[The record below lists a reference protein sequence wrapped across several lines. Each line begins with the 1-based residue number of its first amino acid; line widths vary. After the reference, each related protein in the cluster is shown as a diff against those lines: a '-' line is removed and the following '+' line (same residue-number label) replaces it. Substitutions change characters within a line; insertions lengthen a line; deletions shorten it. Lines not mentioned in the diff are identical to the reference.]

1 MRPGRGWMTYGPF
14 EMGHPYTRP
23 NRPTRDTTLAAPR
36 KRGRRGRGQS
46 MAEFAIILPMLLAFV
61 GLSIDFARV
70 FQAWITIES
79 ATRDGAETAATNG
92 TSNGDALTMAR
103 KTICLQSQ
111 TVPGF
116 QRSSSPSPADVEA
129 CVWPNVSVVFT
140 TNPNGVGS
148 SVGHPVGTAT
158 VQSTLQFRPLFN
170 YPLITQNGVWT
181 ISAQTTFS
189 IAQGR
194 T

>member
-1 MRPGRGWMTYGPF
+1 MAYGPL
-14 EMGHPYTRP
+14 EMGYPYTPPHRP
-23 NRPTRDTTLAAPR
+23 PRDTTLAAPR
-36 KRGRRGRGQS
+36 KRARRGRGQS
-46 MAEFAIILPMLLAFV
+46 IAEFAIILPVLLAFV

-92 TSNGDALTMAR
+92 SSSSDALTKAK

-116 QRSSSPSPADVEA
+116 QKSSSAAPADVEA
-129 CVWPNVSVVFT
+129 CVWPNVSVVAFNLSPT
-140 TNPNGVGS
+140 AAGS
-148 SVGHPVGTAT
+148 DNKHSVGTAT

-170 YPLITQNGVWT
+170 YPFITNNGVWT

>member
-1 MRPGRGWMTYGPF
+1 MAYGPL
-14 EMGHPYTRP
+14 EMSYPFARP
-23 NRPTRDTTLAAPR
+23 RRPTRDAADAR
-36 KRGRRGRGQS
+36 SRRRARRGRGQS
-46 MAEFAIILPMLLAFV
+46 IAEFAIILPVLLAFV

-92 TSNGDALTMAR
+92 SSSGDALTKAK

-116 QRSSSPSPADVEA
+116 QKSSSPSPADIEA
-129 CVWPNVSVVFT
+129 CVWPNVSVVAFNLSST
-140 TNPNGVGS
+140 AAGS
-148 SVGHPVGTAT
+148 DRLHSVGTAT

-170 YPLITQNGVWT
+170 YPFITTNGVWT

>member
-1 MRPGRGWMTYGPF
+1 MSYGPL
-14 EMGHPYTRP
+14 EMGYPYTP
-23 NRPTRDTTLAAPR
+23 PHRPTRDTMLAGSR
-36 KRGRRGRGQS
+36 KRARRGRGQS

-92 TSNGDALTMAR
+92 TSTGDALTRAR
-103 KTICLQSQ
+103 KTVCLQSQ

-129 CVWPNVSVVFT
+129 CVWPNVSVVAFT
-140 TNPNGVGS
+140 LDPNGVGS
-148 SVGHPVGTAT
+148 SNDHAVGTAT
-158 VQSTLQFRPLFN
+158 IKSTLQFRPLFN

>member
-1 MRPGRGWMTYGPF
+1 MSYGPL
-14 EMGHPYTRP
+14 EMGYPHARP
-23 NRPTRDTTLAAPR
+23 HRPTRGTTLGGSR
-36 KRGRRGRGQS
+36 KPARRGRGQS
-46 MAEFAIILPMLLAFV
+46 IAEFAIILPMLLAFV

-92 TSNGDALTMAR
+92 TTSGDALTKAR
-103 KTICLQSQ
+103 RTVCLQSQ

-116 QRSSSPSPADVEA
+116 QRSSSPAPADIED
-129 CVWPNVSVVFT
+129 CVWPNVSVVAFSLSPT
-140 TNPNGVGS
+140 AVGS
-148 SVGHPVGTAT
+148 SWGHSVGTAT
-158 VQSTLQFRPLFN
+158 IQSTLQFRPLFN
-170 YPLITQNGVWT
+170 YPFITQNGVWT